1 MSSYRTPTYQLKI
14 LFTFLIGLMLQACT
28 YHTPDPVSEKA
39 DPYNGV
45 RKSYRKDGTLLA
57 EVTYRDSIRNG
68 IARNFYPNGKV
79 QLEMEYVDGIRHGE
93 SRVFYQ
99 NGELYQ
105 TTTYVNGKKQG
116 TRRKYY
122 EGGMLMAEIPFEND
136 VQVPGLLEYSKA
148 GKPLKRDAKIVFR
161 LVDKTAFE
169 NLFELEIT
177 LSDGWEYV
185 EFYRYFPDEGK
196 GTEVSYQIKTVNG
209 KAIESFYVPPG
220 HFNQQT
226 INIRAERTTRL
237 KNKEYYYGKYCL
249 DVENKKRF
257 Q

>member
-1 MSSYRTPTYQLKI
+1 MISNQTA
-14 LFTFLIGLMLQACT
+14 TFQSKFIFPFIIGLLLQSCA
-28 YHTPDPVSEKA
+28 YNTPDPISDIE
-39 DPYNGV
+39 DPYNGI

-68 IARNFYPNGKV
+68 IAKNFYPNGQV
-79 QLEMEYVDGIRHGE
+79 QLEMEYVNGIRHGE
-93 SRVFYQ
+93 SRLFYQ

-136 VQVPGLLEYSKA
+136 VQIPGLLEYSKA
-148 GKPLKRDAKIVFR
+148 GKPLKRDAEIVFR
-161 LVDKTAFE
+161 LVDKTAFD
-169 NLFELEIT
+169 NLFELEIM

-185 EFYRYFPDEGK
+185 KFYRYFPDEGK
-196 GTEVSYQIKTVNG
+196 GTDVSYQIKTVNG
-209 KAIESFYVPPG
+209 KAIESFYVPLG
-220 HFNQQT
+220 AYNKQT
-226 INIRAERTTRL
+226 IHIQAERTTRL
-237 KNKEYYYGKYCL
+237 KNKEIYYAVYHL
-249 DVENKKRF
+249 EVENKKRF